1 MKKKVNYKLLFC
13 YCLLFFALIILFAVI
28 FFKPQKKSVTYM
40 YDTTKETHIEKLPL
54 KIIQY
59 IHPSV
64 TNINGLYIFF
74 EDDSLLNCNFQVDIN
89 DEKGVNYFSQY
100 VENYKSN
107 ILYLAFN
114 KKTKLKDLTF
124 KIEIDF
130 SKCSQLN
137 GMIGNPINK
146 DNSLDY
152 DINKTLK
159 VSIEGLEPNNSYYW
173 YIAMIS
179 AIAFL
184 LLPLA
189 KEDNNEI

>member
-1 MKKKVNYKLLFC
+1 MRVKRGKDSYWHPIKFKGDGAIYARCKCGFYYPC
-13 YCLLFFALIILFAVI
+13 Y
-28 FFKPQKKSVTYM
+28 S
-40 YDTTKETHIEKLPL
+40 
-54 KIIQY
+54 
-59 IHPSV
+59 
-64 TNINGLYIFF
+64 TNTW
-74 EDDSLLNCNFQVDIN
+74 LNI
-89 DEKGVNYFSQY
+89 
-100 VENYKSN
+100 
-107 ILYLAFN
+107 
-114 KKTKLKDLTF
+114 F